1 MKTTNLNRAHRQFT
15 HLAVVF
21 ALLSSGVLACSGAPG
36 PEGDPSSNASRSS
49 EPSTGSSGD
58 KPGADENPP
67 GNLPP
72 VDARGAS
79 GDPLIWQHP
88 HGERSLPK

>member
-1 MKTTNLNRAHRQFT
+1 MKTTNLNRALSQFSL
-15 HLAVVF
+15 LAIVV

-36 PEGDPSSNASRSS
+36 GEGDPSSSASTSS

-58 KPGADENPP
+58 HPGAGDDPS

-72 VDARGAS
+72 ADVRGAN

-88 HGERSLPK
+88 HGERNLPK